1 MKSGRSKLDKW
12 DDFCMEIMTNC
23 TQDVIKKAAKALI
36 DGHLVAFP
44 TETVYGLG
52 ADATN
57 EKAVRRIYSVK
68 NRPTSH
74 PLIVHISSIKQLD
87 NWAIEIPDFALD
99 LAKEFWPGPM
109 TLVLKH
115 SRRAKDF
122 ITGSQTTVGI
132 RVPFHPVA
140 IALLKE
146 FELLGG
152 LGVVAPS
159 ANIFGAVS
167 PTSAESV
174 NQALGHLLSNH
185 DFILDGGL
193 SSVGVESSIIDCTR
207 ISPAILRSGAVTK
220 SMIQHC
226 TGKIVQVPITKD
238 LPKFSGSFAS
248 HYAPKAIVLL
258 DITPLKGD
266 GFIALNEIK
275 TPDGAIR
282 LASPKNSQ
290 EYARCLYEA
299 LREADNKNLSRVIA
313 VSPKGN
319 EIEVAIRDRLG
330 KASAER
336 N

>member
-1 MKSGRSKLDKW
+1 
-12 DDFCMEIMTNC
+12 MEIMTKC

-74 PLIVHISSIKQLD
+74 PLIVHISSITQLD
-87 NWAIEIPDFALD
+87 NWTIEIPNFALE

-115 SRRAKDF
+115 SPRAKDF
-122 ITGSQTTVGI
+122 ITGNQTTVGI
-132 RVPFHPVA
+132 RVPCHPIA
-140 IALLKE
+140 LALLKE

-159 ANIFGAVS
+159 ANIFGGVS

-174 NQALGHLLSNH
+174 NQAIGDLLSNH
-185 DFILDGGL
+185 DFLLDGGS
-193 SSVGVESSIIDCTR
+193 SSVGVESTIINCTR
-207 ISPAILRSGAVTK
+207 NSPVILRPGAITK

-226 TGKIVQVPITKD
+226 TGKIVQTPITKD

-248 HYAPKAIVLL
+248 HYAPKAQVIL
-258 DITPLKGD
+258 DKAPLKGD
-266 GFIALNEIK
+266 GFIAPFEIK
-275 TPDGAIR
+275 TPNGAIR

-290 EYARCLYEA
+290 EYASCLYDA

-319 EIEVAIRDRLG
+319 EIEVAIRDRLD

-336 N
+336 NSPS